1 MDIKSVCIFGGCGF
15 VGRSVAEAAA
25 TAGLRVRVVTRHP
38 ASARELLVLPTV
50 EVVAGDPND
59 AQSLPRLLDNMDAA
73 VNLVGILH
81 ESRRATFRSAHVE
94 LPRKIAEACRG
105 AGIRHL
111 LHMSALGASR
121 DGPSE
126 YLRTKAEG
134 EEAARSAGVPCTIF
148 RPSVIFGEHDNFL
161 NMFAA
166 LLRWFF
172 VIPLAGANARFQ
184 PVWVEDVA
192 RAMVASLGDHRTVGE
207 AYELCGPSVYTLA
220 DLVRAVA
227 DMTGH
232 RRPIVALPGPVASM
246 QAAIMERLPGKMI
259 TRDNLRSMQ
268 VDNVCSKPFPAVF
281 GFQPTPLEAV
291 APRYLAHDTMRD
303 RYDKYRHYAGR

>member
-1 MDIKSVCIFGGCGF
+1 MDIESVCIFGGCGF

-38 ASARELLVLPTV
+38 PRARSLLVLPTL
-50 EVVAGDPND
+50 EVMAGDPND
-59 AQSLPRLLDNMDAA
+59 AASLPPLLDNMDAA

-81 ESRRATFRSAHVE
+81 EGGGATFRSAHVE
-94 LPRKIAEACRG
+94 LPRKIAEACRA
-105 AGIRHL
+105 AGVRHL

-126 YLRTKAEG
+126 YQRTKAEG
-134 EEAARSAGVPCTIF
+134 EEAARAAGVPCTVF
-148 RPSVIFGEHDNFL
+148 RPSVIFGEHDSFL
-161 NMFAA
+161 NMFAT
-166 LLRWFF
+166 LLRFF
-172 VIPLAGANARFQ
+172 PVIPLAGAGARFQ

-207 AYELCGPSVYTLA
+207 AYALCGPNVYTLA
-220 DLVRAVA
+220 DLVRAVG

-232 RRPIVALPGPVASM
+232 RRAIVGLSDGVASL

-259 TRDNLRSMQ
+259 TRDNLRSMK
-268 VDNVCSKPFPAVF
+268 VDNVCSGPFPAIF
-281 GFQPTPLEAV
+281 GFTPTPLEAV